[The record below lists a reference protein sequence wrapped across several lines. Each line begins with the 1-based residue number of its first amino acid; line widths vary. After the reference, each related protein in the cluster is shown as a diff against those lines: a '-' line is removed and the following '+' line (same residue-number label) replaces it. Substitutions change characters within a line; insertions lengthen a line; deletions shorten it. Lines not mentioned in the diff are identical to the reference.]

1 MHPPPRRCAAGSS
14 STSPSPLLDQEGG
27 EVSHPVR
34 VLNAEVLSVQHL
46 DIGDLNHV
54 EYDSIITIPLQA
66 SARDLQVVCR
76 CKLTPLTRCLDEI
89 IDGSW

>member
-1 MHPPPRRCAAGSS
+1 M
-14 STSPSPLLDQEGG
+14 DQEGG
-27 EVSHPVR
+27 DVSCTVR
-34 VLNAEVLSVQHL
+34 VLNVEVLSVQHL

-66 SARDLQVVCR
+66 SARDLQAVCR
-76 CKLTPLTRCLDEI
+76 CKLTPLTRCLDEL

>member
-1 MHPPPRRCAAGSS
+1 MLPLELPS
-14 STSPSPLLDQEGG
+14 STSPSSLLDQDGG
-27 EVSHPVR
+27 DVSRPIR
-34 VLNAEVLSVQHL
+34 VLNAKVLSIQHL

-76 CKLTPLTRCLDEI
+76 CKLSP
-89 IDGSW
+89 

>member
-1 MHPPPRRCAAGSS
+1 MLPLELPS
-14 STSPSPLLDQEGG
+14 STSPSSLLDQDGG
-27 EVSHPVR
+27 DVVRPVR
-34 VLNAEVLSVQHL
+34 VLNAEVLSIQRLV
-46 DIGDLNHV
+46 IGDPNHD

-76 CKLTPLTRCLDEI
+76 CKLTPLTRCLDEL